1 MNTVFSIVSI
11 NRGSKDVALIVSFC
25 DRSTMQLFCIC
36 LVVYCFKV
44 LVVITYRYCSVSESE
59 SRFQPQ
65 LLVDPTGT
73 NPKLSFEK
81 EGLHPEILE
90 QGEGVAEKKFLCS
103 ISCFL

>member
-1 MNTVFSIVSI
+1 
-11 NRGSKDVALIVSFC
+11 
-25 DRSTMQLFCIC
+25 MQLFCIY

-44 LVVITYRYCSVSESE
+44 LVVTTYRYCSVSESE
-59 SRFQPQ
+59 SRFQQ

-90 QGEGVAEKKFLCS
+90 QGEGVAEKSF
-103 ISCFL
+103 FAP